1 METGG
6 NSIYDARVADDDR
19 DDDAPEAI
27 KHGWSRRA
35 AATARIAG
43 SAARLA
49 GRRLLRREQGET
61 EEKIGERMARELDSM
76 KGLAMKVGQVLS
88 YMDGALPEGT
98 QAAMRKLQQGARP
111 VAFATMAGVIEEAFG
126 APVDTLFDDFDR
138 QPVAAASIGQVYRAR
153 VAGRRVAVKV
163 QYPLVRKTMEADFAR
178 LRRLS
183 RMASVFTAV
192 DGPALADELRERVVE
207 ECDYPREGAH
217 QAAFARAFAGDPA
230 VIVPEVIAERT
241 RGPVLTTAWHD
252 GIGFYD
258 VADRAS
264 AEERNA
270 LAQVLVRFAYRSMYA
285 HGIINADPHP
295 GNYLFPGRGRVVFLD
310 FGCVRR
316 FEPDYL
322 EADRALTRIVID
334 DRRDRFRDA
343 VLATGMVAKPK
354 RFDFDFHWQMLCY
367 QLAPYRSAR
376 FHFTTE
382 HLRDGLRFNGT
393 SNPNLRRLALPPAW
407 IWQTRLQWGLHAVLT
422 RLDAEGSFADIL
434 RAALDAP
441 LVPLQVT
448 APGDA
453 VSREPAPPVAS

>member
-1 METGG
+1 M
-6 NSIYDARVADDDR
+6 ADDGR
-19 DDDAPEAI
+19 DDDAPEGI
-27 KHGWSRRA
+27 KHGWGRRA

-49 GRRLLRREQGET
+49 GRRLLRREEGET

-76 KGLAMKVGQVLS
+76 KGLAMKIGQVLS

-98 QAAMRKLQQGARP
+98 QAAMRTLQQGARP
-111 VAFATMAGVIEEAFG
+111 VAFATMAQVIEEAFG
-126 APVDTLFDDFDR
+126 APVEALFDDFDPR
-138 QPVAAASIGQVYRAR
+138 PVAAASIGQVYRAR

-163 QYPLVRKTMEADFAR
+163 QYPQVRKTMEADFSR

-192 DGPALADELRERVVE
+192 DGPALADELRDRVVE

-230 VIVPEVIAERT
+230 VIVPEVLAERT

-258 VADRAS
+258 VADGAS

-270 LAQVLVRFAYRSMYA
+270 LAQVLVRFPYRSMYA
-285 HGIINADPHP
+285 HGLINADPHP

-322 EADRALTRIVID
+322 EADRRLTRIVID
-334 DRRDRFRDA
+334 DRRELFRDA
-343 VLATGMVAKPK
+343 VLATGMVPKPK
-354 RFDFDFHWQMLCY
+354 RFDFDLHWEMLCY
-367 QLAPYRSAR
+367 QLAPYRSAHFR
-376 FHFTTE
+376 FTAE
-382 HLRDGLRFNGT
+382 HLREGARYQRYLQ
-393 SNPNLRRLALPPAW
+393 PQPPAPGDSAGVDLADAPAVGAA
-407 IWQTRLQWGLHAVLT
+407 RGAHPAGRRGLVRRHPPRRA
-422 RLDAEGSFADIL
+422 R
-434 RAALDAP
+434 RAAGAAGGSAL
-441 LVPLQVT
+441 
-448 APGDA
+448 GDA